1 MPRGN
6 GTGPNGAGPMT
17 GRAAGYCAGNGM
29 PGCADPAAG
38 RGMGRGAG
46 RGFGGG
52 FGASAGRGAGRGAGF
67 GRGAGLGRGD
77 GRGFGAPAVGAQ
89 PIREEAAL
97 ERRLE
102 ALEAELNTIRLRLTE
117 IKTAPAPEGD
127 AE

>member
-1 MPRGN
+1 
-6 GTGPNGAGPMT
+6 MT

-29 PGCADPAAG
+29 PSCADPAAG

-46 RGFGGG
+46 RGLGHGAGRGFGGG
-52 FGASAGRGAGRGAGF
+52 FGASSGRGAGF
-67 GRGAGLGRGD
+67 GRGSGLGRGA

-97 ERRLE
+97 ERRLD
-102 ALEAELNTIRLRLTE
+102 AREAELNSIRLRLTE
-117 IKTAPAPEGD
+117 INAAPAPEGD